1 MTPRVSIVVP
11 NYNYGRFIAETL
23 DSVIGQTFT
32 DWELIVVDDNSTDES
47 RKIVEGFIQRHPE
60 RRISLVINSQGPA
73 RGATSGTPTPINIG
87 IRQMHGDYFAW
98 LSSDDIFE
106 PDKLEAQVR
115 FLDENPA
122 VGLVHTAY
130 VAIDA
135 NGRQIGDFHP
145 PNEFETDAFTAL
157 LDGNFINGNTVLI
170 RRDVLEEVG
179 PFLETDPE
187 FPELWRVAEYYHWL
201 KIAQR
206 GPIACVDH
214 LLHRSR
220 RHAGNADFNGSSMG
234 SALERMFIRRCFEE
248 QSVEVTPEIVAALGG
263 RGLMSVF
270 AQAFERLSDDDRARA
285 LQLFRDIEAD
295 RESWDCG
302 WHQGVR
308 RLDTGRIQGAFH
320 TKNPAHARSML
331 EALAGLDRPQNRPC
345 QVAAA
350 TRLAK
355 MDLQSERAA
364 V

>member
-60 RRISLVINSQGPA
+60 RRISLVINSQGP
-73 RGATSGTPTPINIG
+73 SGTPTPINIG

-187 FPELWRVAEYYHWL
+187 FPELWRAAEYYHWL

-308 RLDTGRIQGAFH
+308 RLDTGRIRGAFH